1 MASESETFSKDDEQ
15 QTELEYWQ
23 HRCFEAERLRDLD
36 RQYIEDLYALRDAG
50 I

>member
-1 MASESETFSKDDEQ
+1 MGDDTFTAADES

-23 HRCFEAERLRDLD
+23 HRALEAERLRDLD
-36 RQYIEDLYALRDAG
+36 REYINDLYAMRDAG

>member
-1 MASESETFSKDDEQ
+1 MPSSNDTFSTADEKDAEIA
-15 QTELEYWQ
+15 YWQ

-36 RQYIEDLYALRDAG
+36 REYIEDLYAMRDAG